1 MNKIVRWTCG
11 LAVAVL
17 MGAACSQPVVA
28 QTFDLNSL
36 KQQIADQK
44 QKNKS
49 NQNNSNQ
56 SNDDDKN
63 NNSDNNANTQSG
75 KRSKSSNQS
84 SSQNGQQVQQFF
96 PGSQNGQGQNNS
108 GQNQFRRSNQ
118 QGNLQHNQQ
127 FQNWQ
132 QNNQNGLKI
141 GAWNAGKW
149 QGSHKIESWTK
160 NFGGNQQPFSS
171 KWYKDHPKAWKY
183 NNNKANIWVTATV
196 PGVYG
201 WLGWG
206 NVPQQYQGNY
216 GNQPQ
221 FDPSYY
227 GDWYPLGVWSLMAGP
242 GDMGTRIV
250 QLAVDRNGR
259 IAGNYYDMISG
270 SNYSMS
276 GDIRQQSQRVSFW
289 LNKNQFVRFRTSVDQ
304 LLQPYGALT
313 VQLPGGEQQWQ
324 FVRLE
329 D

>member
-63 NNSDNNANTQSG
+63 NNSDNNANNQSG

-118 QGNLQHNQQ
+118 QGNQQ

-141 GAWNAGKW
+141 GTWNAGKW
-149 QGSHKIESWTK
+149 QGSHKIENWTK
-160 NFGGNQQPFSS
+160 NFGGNHQPFSS
-171 KWYKDHPKAWKY
+171 QWYKDHPKAWKY
-183 NNNKANIWVTATV
+183 NNNKANFWVTATV

-206 NVPQQYQGNY
+206 NVPRQYHGNY
-216 GNQPQ
+216 GNRPQ

-259 IAGNYYDMISG
+259 IAGNYYDMISA

-304 LLQPYGALT
+304 LLQPYGSLT